1 MINGTYSKEGFIW
14 IAYLP
19 LIHLSAH
26 ALTPYKCLE
35 SLSLSLEQLIKNSP
49 FEFEIR
55 ISDNARIILLA
66 DEKKAFHAFFKV
78 AIRHDFLFSTSL

>member
-1 MINGTYSKEGFIW
+1 MGCQNKITVTGTYSKEGFIW

-35 SLSLSLEQLIKNSP
+35 SLSLSLEQLIANES
-49 FEFEIR
+49 FHFEIR
-55 ISDNARIILLA
+55 ITDNAKIVLLA
-66 DEKKAFHAFFKV
+66 DESEAFQAFV
-78 AIRHDFLFSTSL
+78 QSRSQT

>member
-1 MINGTYSKEGFIW
+1 MECKNKTVITGTYSKEGFIW

-26 ALTPYKCLE
+26 ALTTIKCLE

-55 ISDNARIILLA
+55 ISDNARIVLIA
-66 DEKKAFHAFFKV
+66 DESEPCHAFLQSRIQ
-78 AIRHDFLFSTSL
+78 A

>member
-1 MINGTYSKEGFIW
+1 MECKNKTVITGTYSKEGFIW

-35 SLSLSLEQLIKNSP
+35 SLGLSLEQLIKNRP
-49 FEFEIR
+49 FDFEIR
-55 ISDNARIILLA
+55 ISDNARIVLIA
-66 DEKKAFHAFFKV
+66 DESEVFHAFLQSRIQ
-78 AIRHDFLFSTSL
+78 A

>member
-1 MINGTYSKEGFIW
+1 MECKNKTVITGTYSKEGFIW

-35 SLSLSLEQLIKNSP
+35 SLSLSLEQLLQNEAID
-49 FEFEIR
+49 FEIR
-55 ISDNARIILLA
+55 ITDNARIVLIA
-66 DEKKAFHAFFKV
+66 DESEVFHAFLQSRIQ
-78 AIRHDFLFSTSL
+78 A

>member
-1 MINGTYSKEGFIW
+1 MECKNKTVITGTYSKEGFIW

-35 SLSLSLEQLIKNSP
+35 SLSLSLEQLLQNEAID
-49 FEFEIR
+49 FEIR
-55 ISDNARIILLA
+55 ITDNARIILIS
-66 DEKKAFHAFFKV
+66 DEIEAFQAFLQSRLQ
-78 AIRHDFLFSTSL
+78 A

>member
-1 MINGTYSKEGFIW
+1 MECKNKTVITGTYSKEGFIW

-26 ALTPYKCLE
+26 ALTTYKCLE

-55 ISDNARIILLA
+55 ISDNARIVLIA
-66 DEKKAFHAFFKV
+66 DESEACHAFLQSRIQ
-78 AIRHDFLFSTSL
+78 A

>member
-1 MINGTYSKEGFIW
+1 MNGQTKITITGTYSKEGLLW

-35 SLSLSLEQLIKNSP
+35 SLSLSLSQLIQNEL
-49 FEFEIR
+49 FDFEIR
-55 ISDNARIILLA
+55 ITDNARINLLA
-66 DEKKAFHAFFKV
+66 DESEAFHAFLQSRIQ
-78 AIRHDFLFSTSL
+78 A